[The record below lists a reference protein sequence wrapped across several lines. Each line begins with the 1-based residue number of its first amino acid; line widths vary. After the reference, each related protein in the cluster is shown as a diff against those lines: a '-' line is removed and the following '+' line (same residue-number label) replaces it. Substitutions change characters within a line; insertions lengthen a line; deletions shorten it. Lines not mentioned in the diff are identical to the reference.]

1 MTSERMNIIQVYR
14 ERIQNGERFRLAKAE
29 LEVLIEGFVES
40 LIDADRDKIQ
50 ALCESEIALLEQGYP
65 QASVAKYIT
74 RYRKKIADRI
84 EDGTLELTQANSHV
98 FVHQQRVTGKREERL
113 EHWALSYLKYTA
125 EVYEQID
132 QRSQQVNRNKQLN
145 LRLVPVERYLNLL
158 RQMLSKKGQFE
169 ARWLATAIAGLTGR
183 RFAEVMAKGS
193 FSLSSHPHLLRF
205 EGQLKSRGERAQGYE
220 IVTLFP
226 ATEVLEIIER
236 LRGLSQVMEIA
247 GLEGEALLT
256 ALNAFNQKLNHIC
269 GKALSEIVPPL
280 EGKKSVSV
288 HNLRSLY
295 GAIAVYFFCPPLHH
309 EYAFV
314 QHFLG
319 HVMDSPATG
328 HYFRFAL
335 CDDQHNMIRNKGVL
349 LDRFDPLPLADSA
362 EDLSQTLSEDVE
374 INDEAEEVEELDFKS
389 GGIERFEDLPLF
401 TERMQTEQHSIPMGA
416 ELQVLQREWRKDLNF
431 QVDLLKREFEERI
444 LEIEQDGN
452 ASWFLRRVKTLERE
466 NVRLRQERDWAVER
480 AQAQA
485 HEELMQLKA
494 QRKTLE
500 TELQKAQAKLEGF
513 RRLLS

>member
-1 MTSERMNIIQVYR
+1 MTLNRTNIIQVYR
-14 ERIQNGERFRLAKAE
+14 ERIQIGQRFRLSKSE
-29 LEVLIEGFVES
+29 LEVLIEGFIES
-40 LIDADRDKIQ
+40 LIDADRDEIQ

-74 RYRKKIADRI
+74 RYRKKIANRI
-84 EDGTLELTQANSHV
+84 EDGTLALTPANSHV
-98 FVHQQRVTGKREERL
+98 YIHQQRVTGKREERL

-125 EVYEQID
+125 EVYERID
-132 QRSQQVNRNKQLN
+132 KRSQQVNRDKQLN
-145 LRLVPVERYLNLL
+145 LRLVPVERYLSLL

-205 EGQLKSRGERAQGYE
+205 EGQLKSRGERAQGYD
-220 IVTLFP
+220 IITLFP
-226 ATEVLEIIER
+226 AAEVIETIER
-236 LRGLSQVMEIA
+236 LRRLPEVVEIA
-247 GLEGEALLT
+247 SLEGESLLT

-269 GKALSEIVPPL
+269 GKTLSEIVPPL
-280 EGKKSVSV
+280 EGKKGVSI

-328 HYFRFAL
+328 HYFRYAL
-335 CDDQHNMIRNKGVL
+335 CDDQHNLIRSKGILV
-349 LDRFDPLPLADSA
+349 DRFAPLPIGSA
-362 EDLSQTLSEDVE
+362 EDVSEALSED
-374 INDEAEEVEELDFKS
+374 IQTDKEADELDVENV
-389 GGIERFEDLPLF
+389 GIEHFEDLPLF
-401 TERMQTEQHSIPMGA
+401 TQRIQLTQQHPNPMEV
-416 ELQVLQREWRKDLNF
+416 ELQTLQREWRKDLNF

-480 AQAQA
+480 SQAQA
-485 HEELMQLKA
+485 HEELMQLRA
-494 QRKTLE
+494 QHQTLE

-513 RRLLS
+513 RKLLS